1 MLWFPNSSSELF
13 TCTGRRVTPVVR
25 PLQQQVALSV
35 LPQSTL
41 CRELAAIKC
50 RRWRLC
56 ELALQ
61 RLGLPNI
68 GNSCYMNVVLQSLLS
83 LEPFMR
89 EVQNQACTNAMI
101 FDQTFISSFIR
112 VAKSRLYGDSAEKL
126 SAVSHFKNSIGAL
139 NSHFFDDHQKS
150 AQKCLLTI
158 LSSWEGFSTNMKM
171 AAGRLG
177 MNYKCPVGTNI
188 AFEALRSSS
197 CKRCGWQR
205 KVKSHE
211 VFLSLQ
217 TADSVSQAL
226 GNVLNERPADVR
238 CRRCGSHLTDR
249 LSFSTLPNV
258 LILSLCRVRRTASRR
273 FIKVPTAV
281 HLCQDL
287 QVATLHKE
295 QAQYKLVTI
304 VNRLGSTSHE
314 GHYSCDTM
322 LKDNTPRW
330 LTFDDDKVEVQ
341 PSSLLAERRQTALL
355 LFYVKS

>member
-1 MLWFPNSSSELF
+1 MLWIPNSSSELF

-35 LPQSTL
+35 LPQLTL

-50 RRWRLC
+50 RRRRLC

-83 LEPFMR
+83 LEPFMQ
-89 EVQNQACTNAMI
+89 EVQNQACTNAML

-126 SAVSHFKNSIGAL
+126 SALSQFKNSIGAL
-139 NSHFFDDHQKS
+139 NSHFFDGHQKS
-150 AQKCLLTI
+150 AEKCLHTI
-158 LSSWEGFSTNMKM
+158 LSSWEDFSTNMKM
-171 AAGRLG
+171 AASRLG
-177 MNYKCPVGTNI
+177 MDYKCPVGTNI
-188 AFEALRSSS
+188 AFQTLHSSS
-197 CKRCGWQR
+197 CKRCGWKR

-211 VFLSLQ
+211 VFLLLQ
-217 TADSVSQAL
+217 TADSVSRAL

-238 CRRCGSHLTDR
+238 CRRCGSHLTDQ
-249 LSFSTLPNV
+249 LSLSTLPNV
-258 LILSLCRVRRTASRR
+258 LILRLCRVRRTASRLR
-273 FIKVPTAV
+273 KVHTAV

-295 QAQYKLVTI
+295 QAQYKLVSI
-304 VNRLGSTSHE
+304 VNHLGSTSQE
-314 GHYSCDTM
+314 GHFNCDTK

-330 LTFDDDKVEVQ
+330 LTIDDDKVEVQ
-341 PSSLLAERRQTALL
+341 PSLLAERRRTALL
-355 LFYVKS
+355 LFYLKS